1 MNAPLQTIVKL
12 ALATSTGKDL
22 SLENQPVMAYG
33 FD

>member
-12 ALATSTGKDL
+12 ALATPAGKDL
-22 SLENQPVMAYG
+22 CLENQPVVAYV